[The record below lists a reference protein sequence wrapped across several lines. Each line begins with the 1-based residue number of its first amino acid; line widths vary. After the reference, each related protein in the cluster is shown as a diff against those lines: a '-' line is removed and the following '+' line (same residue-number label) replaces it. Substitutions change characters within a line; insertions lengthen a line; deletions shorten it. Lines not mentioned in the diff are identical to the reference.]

1 MKISKTLASSSVH
14 LTIVGKCTLHY
25 SNEYREREVLMHLTD
40 GNYIWHHSVVL
51 YKLKPA
57 MIQITK
63 SRCLQR
69 NESILTIMISAV
81 LF

>member
-1 MKISKTLASSSVH
+1 MKISKTRAFGSVH

-25 SNEYREREVLMHLTD
+25 SNEYREREELMHLTD

-57 MIQITK
+57 IK
-63 SRCLQR
+63 
-69 NESILTIMISAV
+69 
-81 LF
+81 